1 VHFIENKSVLSI
13 SRLRHGISFKKN
25 FLVLPFGSEK
35 YTTKAWILE
44 GGNRLNFEALFFEFD
59 GFGCA
64 ITTTEV

>member
-1 VHFIENKSVLSI
+1 
-13 SRLRHGISFKKN
+13 
-25 FLVLPFGSEK
+25 VLPFGSEK

-44 GGNRLNFEALFFEFD
+44 GGKRLNFEALFFEFD